1 MKEVKSPKKPLIFY
15 YLIALLAIML
25 LNALFF
31 PKVLEQ
37 QITEV
42 DYGTFLN
49 MVKKGDV
56 AEVQQSGEYLAFI
69 GKDEAGEEKIYKTV
83 KFEDPKLIDRLMDAG
98 VSNFSNNVVKEP
110 SPLLNFILSWILPVV
125 FFVLIG
131 QLLSR
136 FMMKKMGG
144 GAGAMSFGKSNAK
157 IYVESSTG
165 IKFAD
170 VAGEDEAKEAL
181 TEIVDFLHNPG
192 KYADIGASMP
202 KGALLVGPP

>member
-98 VSNFSNNVVKEP
+98 VSNFSNNVVK
-110 SPLLNFILSWILPVV
+110 LS
-125 FFVLIG
+125 LIHIFTF
-131 QLLSR
+131 R
-136 FMMKKMGG
+136 CFR
-144 GAGAMSFGKSNAK
+144 
-157 IYVESSTG
+157 E
-165 IKFAD
+165 
-170 VAGEDEAKEAL
+170 
-181 TEIVDFLHNPG
+181 
-192 KYADIGASMP
+192 
-202 KGALLVGPP
+202 